1 MTTGGYDPNQNPEGG
16 KQFPPQDPYASR
28 EHLLPEVTP
37 LPPAPRKAEATRP
50 RRAETSR
57 LLRVATTRR
66 LRRVEAIPLP
76 VATTHRLVDTRLLP
90 GAATSR
96 RRPPMT
102 TAQDSVDHSFPWVPR

>member
-1 MTTGGYDPNQNPEGG
+1 M
-16 KQFPPQDPYASR
+16 ASR
-28 EHLLPEVTP
+28 EHLLPEVTHHP
-37 LPPAPRKAEATRP
+37 QAPRKEVATR
-50 RRAETSR
+50 RLHRAETSR
-57 LLRVATTRR
+57 PLKVATTRR

-76 VATTHRLVDTRLLP
+76 VATTHRLVGTRLLP